1 MGPST
6 VQQMTNTQRDNQ
18 GNLPVSLPSLG
29 PADVPA
35 ELKSLGDELRRRF
48 APDAAAGQDLRM
60 DLDTGIDV
68 LVRLRVKSDQLA
80 LSFHARDVVDCAAPR
95 ADVRFYFPSPA
106 TGRALLL
113 GEDNAI
119 DAFMRGDFRSDGY
132 LMLAFQLMAMFNS
145 TSLPPAPND

>member
-1 MGPST
+1 MSTTINQPPVTNLKSLDPS
-6 VQQMTNTQRDNQ
+6 
-18 GNLPVSLPSLG
+18 
-29 PADVPA
+29 AVPG
-35 ELKSLGDELRRRF
+35 ELKGLGDELSRRF
-48 APDAAAGQDLRM
+48 VPAASAGHDLRM

-68 LVRLRVKSDQLA
+68 LIRLRIRSEQLA
-80 LSFHARDVVDCAAPR
+80 LSFHERAVVDAASPG
-95 ADVRFYFPSPA
+95 ADVRFYFPDPP

-132 LMLAFQLMAMFNS
+132 LMLAFELMAMFNS